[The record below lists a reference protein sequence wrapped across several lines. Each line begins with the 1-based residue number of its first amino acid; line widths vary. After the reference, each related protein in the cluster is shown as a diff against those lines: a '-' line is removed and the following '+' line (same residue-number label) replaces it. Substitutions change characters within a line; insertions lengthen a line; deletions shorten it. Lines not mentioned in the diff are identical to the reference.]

1 MRKILRIF
9 VLLAPAVLFAQERVD
24 LSVVNRIKQEAF
36 QNSKVM
42 DYLFYLT
49 DVSGPRIA
57 GSPEYR
63 KAAEWAVKTL
73 KEIGLE
79 DAKMEKWGSFG
90 RSWSYSKGTVNMIE
104 PVKTTL
110 IALPLAWAP
119 GTNGP
124 VTGEAVLVRVNTADE
139 VANLKGQVKGKWVL
153 YQTARDLPL
162 PLEPFAKRY
171 TDAELASMAQ
181 APEPGETPFRR
192 MGPQQPGQPNPM
204 QQYMTQRQ
212 IQRKLSELVK
222 QEGGLGLIVPAQRG
236 EGGTLF
242 HAPAGS
248 RTDTDIPP
256 VTVALVTEQY
266 NRLVRLLDRKIPVKL
281 EVDVTAE
288 LLDKQD
294 GFNVIANL
302 AGGKKKDEVVIIGGH
317 LDSWHGGTGATDN
330 AIGCAVMMEAARIL
344 KALDLKMDRT
354 VRVALWDAEEVGL
367 VGSREYVKANFADPT
382 KMELKKEHG
391 KVTGYFNIDNGAGKI
406 RGVYLQGNDMMR
418 PIFESW
424 LAPFKDMGVNT
435 ISIRNTGGTDH
446 LSFDAVGIPAFQF
459 IQDPL
464 DYFARTHHSNMD
476 VYDRVPKGDA
486 IQMSAIV
493 ASLVYNAATRPEMLP
508 RKPLPKPRTE
518 RSPFDA
524 PPAKPEAAKPEA
536 VKPAA

>member
-1 MRKILRIF
+1 MRKTVRFLAILLP
-9 VLLAPAVLFAQERVD
+9 VALFAQERVD
-24 LSVVNRIKQEAF
+24 LSVINRIKQEAF

-42 DYLFYLT
+42 DYVFYLS

-63 KAAEWAVKTL
+63 KAAEWSVKTL

-104 PVKTTL
+104 PVKMSL

-124 VTGEAVLVRVNTADE
+124 VTGEAMLVQVSSVEDA
-139 VANLKGQVKGKWVL
+139 VKLKGQLKGKWIL
-153 YQTARDLPL
+153 YQPARELAL

-171 TDAELASMAQ
+171 TDAELAAQEQ
-181 APEPGETPFRR
+181 APEPGAAGFGRG
-192 MGPQQPGQPNPM
+192 GPRQPGQPNPM

-212 IQRKLSELVK
+212 IQRKLMEVVK
-222 QEGGLGLIVPAQRG
+222 EDGALGVITPSSRG

-242 HAPAGS
+242 HGPAGS
-248 RTDTDIPP
+248 RTDTENPP
-256 VTVALVTEQY
+256 VNVALVSEQY
-266 NRLVRLLDRKIPVKL
+266 NRLVRLLEKKITVKL
-281 EVDVTAE
+281 EVDVAAE
-288 LLDKQD
+288 MHEKQD

-302 AGGKKKDEVVIIGGH
+302 PGGKKKDEVIIIGGH

-344 KALDLKMDRT
+344 KALDLKLDRT

-367 VGSREYVKANFADPT
+367 IGSREYVKANYADPT
-382 KMELKKEHG
+382 KMELKKDHG
-391 KVTGYFNIDNGAGKI
+391 KVSGYFNIDNGAGKI

-418 PIFESW
+418 PVFESW
-424 LAPFKDMGVNT
+424 FAPFKDLGVNT
-435 ISIRNTGGTDH
+435 VTIRNTSGTDH
-446 LSFDAVGIPAFQF
+446 LAFDAVGIPGFQF

-476 VYDRVPKGDA
+476 VVERVPKADA
-486 IQMSAIV
+486 MQMSAIV
-493 ASLVYNAATRPEMLP
+493 ASIVYQAATRPEMLP
-508 RKPLPKPRTE
+508 RKALPKPGSSGSFE
-518 RSPFDA
+518 A
-524 PPAKPEAAKPEA
+524 PAAKPEA
-536 VKPAA
+536 PKPAAAAK